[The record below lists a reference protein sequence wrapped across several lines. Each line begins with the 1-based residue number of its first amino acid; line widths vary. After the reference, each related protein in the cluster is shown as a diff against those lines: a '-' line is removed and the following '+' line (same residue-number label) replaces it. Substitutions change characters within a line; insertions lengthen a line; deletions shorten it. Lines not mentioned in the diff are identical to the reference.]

1 MLPPQVMRNWKVATY
16 LIVGLTTFHT
26 VLITEYTLP
35 TDRPH
40 VFTPLQEWYKA
51 HVDRLLSLPTLAGS
65 AAASSSSSDDKAR
78 KP

>member
-1 MLPPQVMRNWKVATY
+1 MLSPLMMRNWKVATY

-40 VFTPLQEWYKA
+40 VFTPLQRWYGE
-51 HVDRLLSLPTLAGS
+51 HVDRLLLRLPGATTSG
-65 AAASSSSSDDKAR
+65 ASSGDKAR
-78 KP
+78 EP